1 MLGLQDARISARGKI
16 LDELII
22 SARTVADLS
31 RGLALLKASYFYT
44 LRSVCIF
51 SIMFSI
57 HFLRC

>member
-31 RGLALLKASYFYT
+31 RGLALLNASYFT
-44 LRSVCIF
+44 P
-51 SIMFSI
+51 
-57 HFLRC
+57 